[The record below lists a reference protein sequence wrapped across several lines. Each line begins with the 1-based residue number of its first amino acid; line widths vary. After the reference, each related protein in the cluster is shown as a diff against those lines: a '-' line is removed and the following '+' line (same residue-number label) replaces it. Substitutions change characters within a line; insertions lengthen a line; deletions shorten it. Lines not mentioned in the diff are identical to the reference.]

1 VTERVAVVG
10 GGVAGITAAHILQ
23 RRFAVTLLEGNDYL
37 GGHTHTIAVPAG
49 PDAGTPVDTGFI
61 VFNDRTYPL
70 FTRLLGQLGVGWRA
84 TEMSFS
90 LTTRPT
96 GLCWAG
102 NDLNG
107 LFAQRRNIVRPSYL
121 RMLTGITRFSREA
134 RAALAAGG
142 VPAVSLGEY
151 LRAGGYPAS
160 VARDYVLPMA
170 AAIWST
176 PAGEVDTFPVEPFLR
191 FFDNHGL
198 LSLRDRPTWRT
209 VEGGSQ
215 AYVDSFRR
223 SFRGTILT
231 STPVGAIRREPGGVR
246 IRTIDGAETDYDR
259 VVVAA
264 HADQALALLADPT
277 DEEALLL
284 GPWRYHGNR
293 TVLHTDVSALPP
305 LRRAWACWNYERWS
319 AGVECGA
326 VSVTYAMN
334 LLQGLRTREQY
345 CVSLNRPVPAAADR
359 VLGTFDYAHPGYT
372 SSSIGTQP
380 GLRALRGANRTHFCG
395 SYHGYGF
402 HEDAV
407 RSAVVVARRLELDL

>member
-1 VTERVAVVG
+1 MTERVAVVG

-23 RRFAVTLLEGNDYL
+23 RRFEVTLLEGNDYL
-37 GGHTHTIAVPAG
+37 GGHTHTVAVPAG

-70 FTRLLGQLGVGWRA
+70 FIRLLGQLGVGWRT

-102 NDLNG
+102 NDLDG
-107 LFAQRRNIVRPSYL
+107 LFAQRRNIVRPSFL
-121 RMLTGITRFSREA
+121 RMLAGIVRFSREA
-134 RAALAAGG
+134 RAALASGAI
-142 VPAVSLGEY
+142 PPVSLGEY
-151 LRAGGYPAS
+151 LRAAGYPAG

-176 PAGEVDTFPVEPFLR
+176 PAGEVGTFPAEPFLR

-198 LSLRDRPTWRT
+198 LSPRDRPAWRT
-209 VEGGSQ
+209 VEGGSRT
-215 AYVDSFRR
+215 YVDAFRR
-223 SFRGTILT
+223 GFRGRILT
-231 STPVGAIRREPGGVR
+231 STPVRAIRRDAGGVR
-246 IRTIDGAETDYDR
+246 VRTSDGAETVYDR
-259 VVVAA
+259 VVIAA
-264 HADQALALLADPT
+264 HADEALALLADPT
-277 DEEALLL
+277 DEEIRLL
-284 GPWRYHGNR
+284 GPWRYHRNR

-305 LRRAWACWNYERWS
+305 VRCAWACWNYERWGS
-319 AGVECGA
+319 GA
-326 VSVTYAMN
+326 ERDPVSVTYAMN

-345 CVSLNRPVPAAADR
+345 CVSLNRPAPVARER

-372 SSSIGTQP
+372 FDSIGTQP
-380 GLRALRGANRTHFCG
+380 GLRALHGVNRTHFCG

-407 RSAVVVARRLELDL
+407 RSAVEAARRLGLEL